1 MKHSKNSDL
10 IIRAI
15 DVLGGVVTNE
25 QLEAYLSDLI
35 PAEPLMSLRRFN
47 IGKSAAEALKQRYSL
62 DLIAAQRLLLEQ
74 LLLVRALPE
83 ADSERQQLMPWAARL
98 NLPVSASPEELL
110 HWLLAHPTAPPVF
123 MAQRIQAQLSPPD
136 RRLKSMVSRN
146 LQKLFHHQYILRKRL
161 DSDQPG
167 KDPFLNGLDDKGLE
181 YLTEKL
187 NVSSGAVS
195 RFPRD
200 TRRLMDS
207 YFMQHEQLVGDF
219 LVVIHRL
226 ANQGKLEIV
235 SAVPG
240 VLLQRWEKLEKN
252 RDKQLVPYVVRQDGK
267 KWRKR
272 PDLAVIVRLPD
283 KQKPLVI
290 FHETEN
296 RGATRRFREKVVA
309 YYNYLRRGEFK
320 NNWSYDDFV
329 VLTSCRS
336 SQRLKNCLTVTENA
350 LKKSCEI
357 TDTDHHFWFCLQPEV
372 DIWQPEK
379 LLGPV
384 WTIATQQTVEAS
396 LV

>member
-10 IIRAI
+10 IIRTI

-25 QLEAYLSDLI
+25 QLEAYLLDLI
-35 PAEPLMSLRRFN
+35 PAEPLMSLRRFK
-47 IGKSAAEALKQRYSL
+47 ISKAAAEALKQRYSV
-62 DLIAAQRLLLEQ
+62 DLITAQRHLLEQ
-74 LLLVRALPE
+74 LLLLRALPE
-83 ADSERQQLMPWAARL
+83 ADCERQQLMAWATRV

-110 HWLLAHPTAPPVF
+110 YWLLAHPTAPPEF
-123 MAQRIQAQLSPPD
+123 MAQRIQAQLRQPD

-146 LQKLFHHQYILRKRL
+146 LQKLFHHQYILRKPL
-161 DSDQPG
+161 YTDQPG

-181 YLTEKL
+181 YLTTRL
-187 NVSSGAVS
+187 NVSLEAVS

-226 ANQGKLEIV
+226 VNQGKLELV

-252 RDKQLVPYVVRQDGK
+252 KDKQWVPYVIRKKDEK
-267 KWRKR
+267 EEKWRKR

-283 KQKPLVI
+283 RQKPLVI
-290 FHETEN
+290 FHETEH

-309 YYNYLRRGEFK
+309 YYNYLRSGEFK
-320 NNWSYDDFV
+320 NNWNYDDFV
-329 VLTSCRS
+329 VLTTCRS
-336 SQRLKNCLTVTENA
+336 PQRLKNCLKVTENA
-350 LKKSCEI
+350 LKKGCKI
-357 TDTDHHFWFCLQPEV
+357 TDTDHHFWFCLQSAGL
-372 DIWQPEK
+372 DNRYS
-379 LLGPV
+379 
-384 WTIATQQTVEAS
+384 TDS
-396 LV
+396 